1 MKNDRWL
8 TAFVILVLATL
19 ACQTIT
25 GGGVNP
31 TDVVIPTSPTTG
43 NDNLNSNE
51 SLNENSNDSGGAED
65 GTSDAGFPL
74 PPDATSVTD
83 MGPDLVTFQ
92 TEMSLEE
99 VMAFY
104 RDVLGKE
111 GYTER
116 VDLTVTAGPTFSM
129 VFDGHESGKALA
141 VQAVEFAGSVTVT
154 LSLQDI

>member
-1 MKNDRWL
+1 
-8 TAFVILVLATL
+8 
-19 ACQTIT
+19 
-25 GGGVNP
+25 
-31 TDVVIPTSPTTG
+31 
-43 NDNLNSNE
+43 
-51 SLNENSNDSGGAED
+51 
-65 GTSDAGFPL
+65 
-74 PPDATSVTD
+74 

-116 VDLTVTAGPTFSM
+116 VDLTVTAVPTFSM

-141 VQAVEFAGSVTVT
+141 VQAVEMLRRLGYAAQRLEDGFPEWREDGLPVEVTK
-154 LSLQDI
+154 